1 MLPKVEKQTAH
12 AILSHSQ
19 IANLLNL
26 TIKELGNK
34 TNHSR
39 LPHKNEEITAQ

>member
-12 AILSHSQ
+12 AVSSHSQ

-26 TIKELGNK
+26 TIEEHGIK

-39 LPHKNEEITAQ
+39 LPHKNEEVTAQ